1 MSRKTVADIKEM
13 KEKGQPIVMVTAYD
27 YPLSRLAQE
36 AGADILLVGD
46 SLGNVV
52 LGYESTT
59 SVDMEDM
66 VRACAA
72 VARAPGEAHIVC
84 DMPFL
89 SFQISP
95 EEALRNA
102 GRLIREGGAQSVKME
117 GGRQVV
123 PTVKKLVE
131 SGIPVMGHIGLTP
144 QSVHQLGGYRVQGRS
159 LEEARRLL
167 EDALA
172 LEEAGVYSLVLE
184 AVPWQ
189 LAQLITRRLRIPTI
203 GIGAGLGCDGQVL
216 VIHDLI
222 GLSFGKPAKFVKR
235 YAQVGE
241 IIRQA
246 VADFAAD
253 VREKRY
259 PEPAHQYNLS
269 PETWEALQK
278 ALESR

>member
-1 MSRKTVADIKEM
+1 MSRKTVTDIKDM
-13 KEKGQPIVMVTAYD
+13 KQKGQPIVMVTAYD

-36 AGADILLVGD
+36 GGADILLVGD

-52 LGYESTT
+52 LGYEATT
-59 SVDMEDM
+59 SVDMDDM

-72 VARAPGEAHIVC
+72 VCRAPGEAHIVC

-102 GRLIREGGAQSVKME
+102 GRLIRKGGAQSVKME
-117 GGRQVV
+117 GGKHLV

-131 SGIPVMGHIGLTP
+131 NGIPVMGHIGLTP

-159 LEEARRLL
+159 LAEAEELV

-172 LEEAGVYSLVLE
+172 LQEAGIYSLVLE

-189 LAQLITRRLRIPTI
+189 LAQAITERLEIPTI
-203 GIGAGLGCDGQVL
+203 GIGAGPRCDGQVL

-235 YAQVGE
+235 YANVGE
-241 IIRQA
+241 DIRQA
-246 VADFAAD
+246 VAAFGAD
-253 VREKRY
+253 IREGRY

-269 PETWEALQK
+269 AETWAALQK
-278 ALESR
+278 ALEEK